1 MFDVIA
7 LDADDTLWDNER
19 LYSEAKEKF
28 LDLLSECSDRE
39 ECRRRLDAIERD
51 NVRYY
56 GYGIKSFVL
65 SMIEAAL
72 GLSEGWVAAEK
83 IAAILGFA
91 KQMLAAEVQMID
103 GACQAVME
111 LAQDYPL
118 MLITKGDASEQERKI
133 EESGLR
139 GYFRWIEIVSDKS
152 PQTYRLILERY
163 GVRPER
169 FLMVGNSLRSDILP
183 VVEVGG
189 RAVLVPFANTWTH
202 EMEVDASE
210 AVYDTLE
217 SLALLPDYVARIVRS
232 A

>member
-1 MFDVIA
+1 
-7 LDADDTLWDNER
+7 
-19 LYSEAKEKF
+19 
-28 LDLLSECSDRE
+28 
-39 ECRRRLDAIERD
+39 
-51 NVRYY
+51 
-56 GYGIKSFVL
+56 
-65 SMIEAAL
+65 
-72 GLSEGWVAAEK
+72 
-83 IAAILGFA
+83 
-91 KQMLAAEVQMID
+91 
-103 GACQAVME
+103 
-111 LAQDYPL
+111 

-183 VVEVGG
+183 VLEVGG